1 MEHTNNLN
9 FTFSVFIKEQKRLI
23 ELKLLVKD
31 EHYIQNRIRRK
42 LNSIEGA
49 LQVLQNKETTNF
61 DPEYALTHLKAN
73 LNWLNRQVE
82 VVPDSQN
89 IIDEI
94 EYVSKLLEDGKD

>member
-1 MEHTNNLN
+1 M
-9 FTFSVFIKEQKRLI
+9 
-23 ELKLLVKD
+23 LVKD

-49 LQVLQNKETTNF
+49 LKVLRNEKTTNF
-61 DPEYALTHLKAN
+61 DPEYALTHLRAN
-73 LNWLNRQVE
+73 LNWLNRQLE